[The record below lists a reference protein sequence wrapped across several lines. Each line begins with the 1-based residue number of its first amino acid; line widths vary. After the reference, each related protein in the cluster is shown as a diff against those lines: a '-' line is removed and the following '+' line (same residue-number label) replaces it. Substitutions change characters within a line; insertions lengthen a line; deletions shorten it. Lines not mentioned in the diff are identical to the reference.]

1 MAEESTTA
9 DGSGSSQA
17 REHEQ
22 TGLRR
27 YQLETPISTQQIR
40 AGSRVRALRDTGTTA
55 VARVGTGAPGRYWSR
70 LTAVDFLNSS
80 FAFAALGVICAF
92 PFLAVISAASGGD
105 VRHVIVV
112 RMGLNARATRE
123 VNALISPGH
132 HAVTTLTVFSGVL
145 LLLGAIGMASTLQAW
160 YHRIYE
166 QPPSKGVLT
175 RVAYQLVGVVA
186 FSVYIAVDVLV
197 LDAVRP
203 DGGPGLV
210 FLLTFVFATLFWW
223 CSAYFLL
230 FGRVAWRKLLP
241 AGVATAFCITGL
253 GVFSWLLFSE
263 EIISGQKSYGPA
275 GVVLALT
282 SYLVGFGV
290 CLHLGAVFGRMW
302 NDWRAS
308 ARGQAAT
315 GTSEAPR
322 QSHRE

>member
-1 MAEESTTA
+1 M
-9 DGSGSSQA
+9 
-17 REHEQ
+17 
-22 TGLRR
+22 
-27 YQLETPISTQQIR
+27 
-40 AGSRVRALRDTGTTA
+40 
-55 VARVGTGAPGRYWSR
+55 
-70 LTAVDFLNSS
+70 NSS

-132 HAVTTLTVFSGVL
+132 QAVTTLTVFSGLL

-160 YHRIYE
+160 YQRIYE
-166 QPPSKGVLT
+166 QPPSKGIGT
-175 RVAYQLVGVVA
+175 RVAYQLAGVVA
-186 FSVYIAVDVLV
+186 FCAYIVVDVAV
-197 LDAVRP
+197 LDAAHSV
-203 DGGPGLV
+203 GGRGLV
-210 FLLTFVFATLFWW
+210 FLLTFVFAVLFWW

-230 FGRVAWRKLLP
+230 FGRVGWRQLLP

-253 GVFSWLLFSE
+253 GVFSSLFFSD

-282 SYLVGFGV
+282 TYLVGFGV

-308 ARGQAAT
+308 VRDRAAMT
-315 GTSEAPR
+315 NGAPR
-322 QSHRE
+322 QSPPE